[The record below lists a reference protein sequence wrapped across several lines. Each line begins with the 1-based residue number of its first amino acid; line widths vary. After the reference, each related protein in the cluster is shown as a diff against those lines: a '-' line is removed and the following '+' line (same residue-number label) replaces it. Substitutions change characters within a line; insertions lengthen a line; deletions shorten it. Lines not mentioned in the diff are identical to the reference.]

1 LGRPIVEC
9 VPNFSEGRDVSV
21 VARIAEAI
29 ASVPGA
35 GVLDQTSDW
44 DHNRS
49 VITFAGEPDAAA
61 EAAFRGIQ
69 RAVELIDMRRHRGVH
84 PRIGAAD
91 VIPLVPVA
99 GVTLEFC
106 AQLAARL
113 GERVW
118 RELHV
123 PVYLYEAAARR
134 PERVNLANI
143 RRGGF
148 GKLREEVRENPER
161 LPDLGEA
168 ALHATAG
175 ACVIGARKFLIAFN
189 IHLNTADV
197 EIARGIAR
205 KIRASSGGL
214 PAVKALGL
222 FLESRGHAQVS
233 TNLTDFEVTPLC
245 AVVEAVRAEAKRCGV
260 GISRTELIGLI
271 PRRAL
276 ETAGDC
282 GLSVRPEQ
290 ILENRLQQRLRY
302 DKS

>member
-1 LGRPIVEC
+1 MAGPIIEC

-21 VARIAEAI
+21 VARIADAI
-29 ASVPGA
+29 KSAQGA
-35 GVLDQTSDW
+35 ALLDQTSDR

-49 VITFAGEPDAAA
+49 VITFAGPPDAVV
-61 EAAFRGIQ
+61 EAAFRAIQ
-69 RAVELIDMRRHRGVH
+69 RAVELIDLSRHAGVH

-91 VIPLVPVA
+91 VVPLVPIA

-123 PVYLYEAAARR
+123 PVFLYEAAARR
-134 PERVNLANI
+134 PERENLANV
-143 RRGGF
+143 RRGLF
-148 GKLREEVRENPER
+148 EALREEVPRNPER
-161 LPDLGEA
+161 LPDFGEA
-168 ALHATAG
+168 ALHPTAG

-189 IHLNTADV
+189 INLNTADL
-197 EIARGIAR
+197 EIARRIAR

-222 FLESRGHAQVS
+222 LLESRRQAQVS

-245 AVVEAVRAEAKRCGV
+245 AVVEAVRAEGTQCGV
-260 GISRTELIGLI
+260 RIASTELIGLI
-271 PRRAL
+271 PRAAL
-276 ETAGDC
+276 LNADGCD
-282 GLSVRPEQ
+282 LAIRDDQ
-290 ILENRLQQRLRY
+290 ILENRLDQCLR
-302 DKS
+302 

>member
-1 LGRPIVEC
+1 LAGPIIEC

-29 ASVPGA
+29 TSVPGA
-35 GVLDQTSDW
+35 AVLDQTSDW

-49 VITFAGEPDAAA
+49 VITFAGSPDAVA
-61 EAAFRGIQ
+61 EAAFRAIQ
-69 RAVELIDMRRHRGVH
+69 RAAELIDLSRHAGVH
-84 PRIGAAD
+84 PRVGAAD

-106 AQLAARL
+106 AQVAVQL

-118 RELHV
+118 HELHV

-143 RRGGF
+143 RRGRF
-148 GKLREEVRENPER
+148 EALREEVSHNPER
-161 LPDLGEA
+161 LPDFGEA
-168 ALHATAG
+168 ALSPTAG

-189 IHLNTADV
+189 INLDTADL
-197 EIARGIAR
+197 EIARRIAR

-222 FLESRGHAQVS
+222 LLESRGQVQVS
-233 TNLTDFEVTPLC
+233 TNLTDFELTPLC
-245 AVVEAVRAEAKRCGV
+245 AIVDAVRAEASQCGV
-260 GISRTELIGLI
+260 HIASTELVGLI
-271 PRRAL
+271 PRKGL
-276 ETAGDC
+276 ETAGACPLGIRADQ
-282 GLSVRPEQ
+282 V
-290 ILENRLQQRLRY
+290 LENRLDECLR
-302 DKS
+302 